1 MSAHSF
7 EHADTFGA
15 SGPARSIAVVIPAAG
30 DGRRFGGDKLGQ
42 DLGGRALLLR
52 TVELFTKREEVRAIV
67 VAAPPDRFEEFRQRY
82 GAPLSFHGVRL
93 VEGGRIERWETVR
106 NALAAVPPE
115 CTHVAVHDAA
125 RPAASD
131 ELLSRLFE
139 AAKVLDAVI
148 PGVAVSNTLKRVS
161 SEAVE
166 AEEHDDVAD
175 AILGDIA
182 ETTRLRGRRVV
193 ETISREGVVAIQ
205 TPQVFKAELLRR
217 AYAQQDLSGATDD
230 AQLVE
235 RLGEP
240 VFVIE
245 GEARNVKVT
254 TPSDLSLIR
263 AILGVREPEGRPVH
277 KRF

>member
-1 MSAHSF
+1 MSEISV
-7 EHADTFGA
+7 
-15 SGPARSIAVVIPAAG
+15 AVVIPAAG
-30 DGRRFGGDKLGQ
+30 ESRRFGGDKLGQ

-52 TVELFTKREEVRAIV
+52 TVELFTKRDEVRAIV
-67 VAAPPDRFEEFRQRY
+67 VAAPPDRFDEFRDRH
-82 GAPLSFHGVRL
+82 GAPLSFHGVRI

-106 NALAAVPPE
+106 NALAAVPDE
-115 CTHVAVHDAA
+115 CTHIAVHDAA

-131 ELLSRLFE
+131 ELLSRIFE

-148 PGVAVSNTLKRVS
+148 PGVSVSSTLKRVGAD
-161 SEAVE
+161 AVE

-182 ETTRLRGRRVV
+182 ETTRSQGRRVI
-193 ETISREGVVAIQ
+193 ETVSRDGLVAVQ
-205 TPQVFKAELLRR
+205 TPQVFRAALLRR
-217 AYAQQDLSGATDD
+217 AYAQANLSGATDD

-245 GEARNVKVT
+245 GEARNIKVT
-254 TPSDLSLIR
+254 TPSDLSLLR
-263 AILGVREPEGRPVH
+263 AILGVREPEGRPTH